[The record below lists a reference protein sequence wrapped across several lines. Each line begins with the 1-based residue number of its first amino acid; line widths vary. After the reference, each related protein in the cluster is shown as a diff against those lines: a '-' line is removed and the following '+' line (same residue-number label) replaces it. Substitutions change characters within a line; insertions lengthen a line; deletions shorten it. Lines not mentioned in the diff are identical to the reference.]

1 MFEVYPG
8 KIRDHFAVQCAR
20 VSVDQGGRVSDEQ
33 RDDRDELEAEAA
45 PAEKDRGDADP
56 EPDFELHGQFFHAPS
71 E

>member
-1 MFEVYPG
+1 
-8 KIRDHFAVQCAR
+8 